1 MWGWAFSSSPS
12 PRSGWALP
20 QFIYHIKGTP
30 AALLG
35 HVEAP
40 DEETATKKT
49 IEDFATLAW
58 IIVGRQRPTAFERVV
73 MEERHAGTNEG

>member
-1 MWGWAFSSSPS
+1 VGVGLQFEPS
-12 PRSGWALP
+12 PRGGWALP

-40 DEETATKKT
+40 DEETATKKA

-58 IIVGRQRPTAFERVV
+58 IIVGGQRPTAFERVV